1 MNWFDWLLISILGV
15 STFLSFRR
23 GFSREVIGL
32 VSVVAA
38 LLAGIWFYGTAGS
51 ILLPYMSSRGL
62 ANFLGFL
69 LVFGGVILAGGLVSF
84 FVGRFL
90 KITGLSIPDR
100 LLGAVFGLL
109 RGIVIAVALVMG
121 AMAFSPDGHPPA
133 AVVGSQV
140 APYVVDTARVL
151 TALAPFEL
159 KEGFRKTYEAVRE
172 AWDHAVDKG
181 VGKFPGEKKKD
192 ERKI

>member
-1 MNWFDWLLISILGV
+1 MNWFDWLLLAILGTSV
-15 STFLSFRR
+15 FLSFRK

-38 LLAGIWFYGTAGS
+38 LIAGTWFYGTAGAF
-51 ILLPYMSSRGL
+51 LLPYMSSRGL
-62 ANFLGFL
+62 ANLLGFL
-69 LVFGGVILAGGLVSF
+69 LVFSGVILAGAVVSF

-109 RGIVIAVALVMG
+109 RGVVIAVALVMG
-121 AMAFSPDGHPPA
+121 IMAFAPADRPPA
-133 AVVGSQV
+133 SVVNSRV
-140 APYVVDTARVL
+140 APYVVDTARVVS
-151 TALAPFEL
+151 AIAPYEL
-159 KEGFRKTYEAVRE
+159 KEGFRKTYALVRQ
-172 AWDHAVDKG
+172 AWDHAVEKG
-181 VGKFPGEKKKD
+181 VGQFPGDKKKD